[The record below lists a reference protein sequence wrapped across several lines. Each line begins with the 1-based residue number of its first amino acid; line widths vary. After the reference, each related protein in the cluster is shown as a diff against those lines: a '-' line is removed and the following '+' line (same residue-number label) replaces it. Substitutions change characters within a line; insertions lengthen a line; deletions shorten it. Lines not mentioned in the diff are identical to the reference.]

1 MGKWWKMRINIDQSW
16 LNTGFV
22 GGTLDFQTK
31 LPSQPRVSPNTQA
44 WVSVFVKL
52 SQSWLRRKALSMSV
66 FHPKYQLLW
75 FPAICNCRI
84 NDVLLGSSK
93 AVALEGTWPNDP
105 NIAPVLGG
113 HRSQLLGVS
122 LQALRQEVCHVSCF
136 LPEANGCEMG
146 GWSMFV
152 ENY

>member
-1 MGKWWKMRINIDQSW
+1 MFFWEVLK
-16 LNTGFV
+16 
-22 GGTLDFQTK
+22 
-31 LPSQPRVSPNTQA
+31 P
-44 WVSVFVKL
+44 
-52 SQSWLRRKALSMSV
+52 
-66 FHPKYQLLW
+66 LLW
-75 FPAICNCRI
+75 KE
-84 NDVLLGSSK
+84 L
-93 AVALEGTWPNDP
+93 DP

-113 HRSQLLGVS
+113 HRSQLSGVS